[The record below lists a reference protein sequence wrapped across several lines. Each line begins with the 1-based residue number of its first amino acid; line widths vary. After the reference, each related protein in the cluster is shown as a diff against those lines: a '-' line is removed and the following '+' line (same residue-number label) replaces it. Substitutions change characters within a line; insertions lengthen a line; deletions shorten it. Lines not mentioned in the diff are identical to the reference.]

1 MHNCKDS
8 LFEKYFERRAAMM
21 KRGWVWVVLM
31 IAFFVW
37 AGQGW
42 AEDESAAP
50 SQSVSQP
57 SPSSGCKMMGG
68 GMGHGKGGMMQEKK
82 HEGMGM
88 HRAMGGQRMAGAHE
102 MHGMR
107 GLMSHFHGWMHRLMA
122 NRQAVGLT
130 PEQLEQ
136 IDLAMAEH
144 RKFALRSRAE
154 AAALRIDLKR
164 ELRKKSPDLKSV
176 ETLVRNIAEEETK
189 TEMEGIR
196 AYASVLNMFTDEQRA
211 KVGERVGTPFP
222 RPWEE
227 PVKSEAAAEGS
238 HHGKGATSAERPAG
252 EQTQPAASGHAG
264 GSR

>member
-1 MHNCKDS
+1 
-8 LFEKYFERRAAMM
+8 
-21 KRGWVWVVLM
+21 
-31 IAFFVW
+31 
-37 AGQGW
+37 
-42 AEDESAAP
+42 
-50 SQSVSQP
+50 
-57 SPSSGCKMMGG
+57 
-68 GMGHGKGGMMQEKK
+68 
-82 HEGMGM
+82 
-88 HRAMGGQRMAGAHE
+88 MAGAHE

-107 GLMSHFHGWMHRLMA
+107 GLMGHFHGWMNRLMA

-144 RKFALRSRAE
+144 RKFALRSHAE

-211 KVGERVGTPFP
+211 KVDELVGTPFP
-222 RPWEE
+222 RPWEKK
-227 PVKSEAAAEGS
+227 VGSEAEEEG
-238 HHGKGATSAERPAG
+238 HHGEEASSTAHPTG

-264 GSR
+264 GSH